1 MKIYLF
7 IFFILVSGFAFSQR
21 DILVSEQE
29 KVIDSMEIEKIES
42 LVDSIRLDKT
52 LQKISIDSI
61 SLPGKFSAKEEFYKA
76 EIFFRRDEIVKISL
90 NPILP
95 YIKVDISSSSIDY
108 FLDHNKL
115 IYICETFS
123 DNSHPGLCGEIEK
136 ENGFYNYEDNLVE
149 KVVSTCTHT
158 CCEKFIEMNWLMDIY
173 YQVYKISIEREID

>member
-1 MKIYLF
+1 MFNQKNVIVNPHYTYTRPLWVIKIVKMKIYLF

-90 NPILP
+90 NPI
-95 YIKVDISSSSIDY
+95 
-108 FLDHNKL
+108 
-115 IYICETFS
+115 
-123 DNSHPGLCGEIEK
+123 
-136 ENGFYNYEDNLVE
+136 
-149 KVVSTCTHT
+149 
-158 CCEKFIEMNWLMDIY
+158 
-173 YQVYKISIEREID
+173 